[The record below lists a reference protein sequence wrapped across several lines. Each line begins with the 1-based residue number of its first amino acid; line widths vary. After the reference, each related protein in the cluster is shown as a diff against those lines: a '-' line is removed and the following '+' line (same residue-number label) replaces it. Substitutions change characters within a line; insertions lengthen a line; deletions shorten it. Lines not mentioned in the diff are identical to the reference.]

1 MGIQIKSHLDKE
13 LHYIKQ
19 GIKVL
24 SLFFIDEVAKYRDYS
39 REDEKGDYQIW
50 FEEEYKKLINQP
62 RYKRLRE
69 DYGDYISLDPVAVH
83 DGYFAQDGK
92 GRIKNSSGKTNDDET
107 TYQLIMKDKERLL
120 SFDEPIRFIFSHSA
134 LKEGWDNPNIF
145 QVCTLIE
152 TKDKMTKR
160 QKIGRGLRICVNQN
174 GERVIDAK
182 YNTLSV
188 IANESYK
195 EFSKKL
201 QKELETDNFK
211 FGIIESISFS
221 GISVKQ
227 YDGQLVELSQK
238 DSESIYDYLVK
249 NDYVTSS

>member
-1 MGIQIKSHLDKE
+1 MASYDCYDKNKNNFTGYE
-13 LHYIKQ
+13 L
-19 GIKVL
+19 
-24 SLFFIDEVAKYRDYS
+24 
-39 REDEKGDYQIW
+39 EKGDYQIW

-160 QKIGRGLRICVNQN
+160 K
-174 GERVIDAK
+174 
-182 YNTLSV
+182 
-188 IANESYK
+188 
-195 EFSKKL
+195 
-201 QKELETDNFK
+201 
-211 FGIIESISFS
+211 
-221 GISVKQ
+221 
-227 YDGQLVELSQK
+227 
-238 DSESIYDYLVK
+238 SEWGTCNRCKV
-249 NDYVTSS
+249 